1 MIGFLMGLQ
10 KGYIK
15 FGCFLCLR
23 NSRDRESH
31 FLKPDWEP
39 LGQKLPGEKNVP
51 VTSDPLIPDDKV
63 FLPPLH
69 IKLGLFKTSL
79 SAKEFLAET
88 FPAMTETKLKE
99 GVFVGPQL
107 RQLMKKS
114 DTFVETLNPAELRAW
129 KALVQVS
136 INFLGNFTYVVQIFF
151 VQDLIYQDVHVG
163 LNAR

>member
-10 KGYIK
+10 KGYIT

-39 LGQKLPGEKNVP
+39 RGQKLPGEKN

-63 FLPPLH
+63 LLPPLH

-88 FPAMTETKLKE
+88 FPAMTEAKLME

-136 INFLGNFTYVVQIFF
+136 TNFLGNFLHVYAVQIFF
-151 VQDLIYQDVHVG
+151 V
-163 LNAR
+163 